1 MYDNNDGTIR
11 WDSLKSDTPP
21 PSPLQTAVFLPL
33 ESAERD
39 STTTRYGLHTNV
51 PYETDS
57 ETREPTPA
65 LDPPATDNYPLSHA
79 PIEHMDDEYDTDDR
93 MAHWLFDI
101 VAQRSCIPELTVAFA
116 PWTDRLRIS
125 VQASEENRRPSGRY
139 READTFPV
147 SF

>member
-1 MYDNNDGTIR
+1 MFDNNDGTIR

-21 PSPLQTAVFLPL
+21 PSPSQTVAFLPL
-33 ESAERD
+33 ELAERD

-51 PYETDS
+51 PCETDS
-57 ETREPTPA
+57 ETRGPTPA
-65 LDPPATDNYPLSHA
+65 LDPPATDNYRVSHA

-93 MAHWLFDI
+93 MARWSFDI
-101 VAQRSCIPELTVAFA
+101 PVQRSYIPEPTVAFA

-125 VQASEENRRPSGRY
+125 VQASEGNRQPSGRY
-139 READTFPV
+139 READMFPI